1 MRGGQQSL
9 TQFIQQSTGV
19 NQANAVQA
27 MSEIF
32 PPQFY
37 TYGEDVVSAMN
48 QKEMSNEVENLVN
61 KYTKGTKYALKQEE
75 MRLQ

>member
-1 MRGGQQSL
+1 
-9 TQFIQQSTGV
+9 
-19 NQANAVQA
+19 